1 MIQLPTRE
9 YERLLS
15 AGDDVRSSGAV
26 RSKKV
31 ALRSPRRTTSEV
43 SAERR
48 TCCRLPWTD
57 TLSGSLASSLPAS
70 WAGSHRG
77 TLGATRSLSL
87 TSLAACTRRPVDIGM
102 LVGRLDSR
110 CMPHSYMKPSHRPR
124 RLTRTQKGSHPG
136 TQAGLH
142 AGTQAGWHAGTQAG
156 SYAAACLC
164 LHAAWQG
171 LFLFAEMGLNYAK
184 SNLDPRAQSLWI

>member
-1 MIQLPTRE
+1 MRLPICWLMIQLPTRE

-57 TLSGSLASSLPAS
+57 TLSGSLDSSLPAS

-77 TLGATRSLSL
+77 TLAATRSLSL

-110 CMPHSYMKPSHRPR
+110 WMPYSYMKPSHRPR
-124 RLTRTQKGSHPG
+124 RLTRTQAGSHPG
-136 TQAGLH
+136 TQARRQARTQAPRQ
-142 AGTQAGWHAGTQAG
+142 AGTQARRQARTQLHV
-156 SYAAACLC
+156 YAHMLLGRVCFCLQR
-164 LHAAWQG
+164 W
-171 LFLFAEMGLNYAK
+171 
-184 SNLDPRAQSLWI
+184 D